1 LAAGLLKSRERIR
14 YVRIAV
20 VTLFPELIESAVRYG
35 IVGRALDAG
44 AWKLWCVN
52 PRDFTT
58 DNHRTIDDRPYGGG
72 PGMVMLAEPLARAIA
87 AAREALAA
95 DGATKMRVVYL
106 SPQGERLTH
115 ARVLELKDD
124 GDLVLLAGRYEG
136 IDERLLAT
144 EVDLEISL
152 GDYVVSGGDYPA
164 LVVIDAIVRHLPG
177 ATSDPA
183 SVREESFADGLL
195 DCPHYTRPEV
205 YAGNGVP
212 GPLLSGNHAQIRRW
226 RLKQSLGRTWLRR
239 PDLLAARRL
248 SSEETKLLA
257 EFRHESAGAPPG
269 EAPSGTAAQ
278 NDPGTRSPG
287 PADAVE

>member
-1 LAAGLLKSRERIR
+1 M
-14 YVRIAV
+14 RIAV

-58 DNHRTIDDRPYGGG
+58 DNYRTIDDRPYGGG

-136 IDERLLAT
+136 IDERLLAR

-195 DCPHYTRPEV
+195 DCPHYTRPEEWE
-205 YAGNGVP
+205 GRRVP
-212 GPLLSGNHAQIRRW
+212 EELLSGHHAKIEAWRRQQ
-226 RLKQSLGRTWLRR
+226 RLSLTAKHR
-239 PDLLAARRL
+239 PDLIAAARQAGRL
-248 SSEETKLLA
+248 TRADEEFLA
-257 EFRHESAGAPPG
+257 RL
-269 EAPSGTAAQ
+269 
-278 NDPGTRSPG
+278 
-287 PADAVE
+287 